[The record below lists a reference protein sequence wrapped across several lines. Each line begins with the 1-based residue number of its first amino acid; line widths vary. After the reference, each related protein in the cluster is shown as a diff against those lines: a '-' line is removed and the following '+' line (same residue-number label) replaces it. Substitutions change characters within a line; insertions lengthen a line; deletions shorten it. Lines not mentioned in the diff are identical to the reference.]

1 MSLTGFLSYSR
12 VNWQQSPS
20 KSTPWNASNLNI
32 MDAGI
37 KNNNDMISNLRDE
50 VTQLNNNINFSY
62 LVKKA
67 KNLPT
72 KSDLNNIT
80 ASGIYY
86 LDGSPEW
93 LNVPTSNV
101 TNCYLIVFALNAKR
115 CTQIILPGNADYIYY
130 RSTFTDQQLWKKW
143 KQAGAL
149 S

>member
-1 MSLTGFLSYSR
+1 M
-12 VNWQQSPS
+12 
-20 KSTPWNASNLNI
+20 I
-32 MDAGI
+32 I
-37 KNNNDMISNLRDE
+37 NNYLR
-50 VTQLNNNINFSY
+50 QNLNNNIDFSY

-67 KNLPT
+67 KDLQP

-86 LDGSPEW
+86 LNSTPEW
-93 LNVPTSNV
+93 LNVPISNV

-115 CTQIILPGNADYIYY
+115 CTQIILPGNAEYIYY

-143 KQAGAL
+143 KQVGAL